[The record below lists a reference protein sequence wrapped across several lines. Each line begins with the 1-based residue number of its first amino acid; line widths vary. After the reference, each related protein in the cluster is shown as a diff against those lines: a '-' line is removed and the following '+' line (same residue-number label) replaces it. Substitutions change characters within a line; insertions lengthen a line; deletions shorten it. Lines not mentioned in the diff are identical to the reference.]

1 MKHVAKSVLDTI
13 TRSDVTDPV
22 LLCQQFFRAAQPI
35 KVSTLNKEIFVPY
48 EVFDLCW
55 DVYDDANK
63 LVDAI
68 DAVIADGEHAL
79 IMDEARELGNNLPN
93 LDLFLQELEIYRDY
107 LDGLDKFSG
116 TIERKGYVKI
126 PLKTARDMNEM
137 MKYNSFMIARVFD
150 DVFNT
155 DYMERFGFYKRAGF
169 PYSGPNA
176 LQPCV
181 NLLMSM
187 TKTMREIDRQV
198 ALGRQKPDWANM
210 LADGGYN
217 LDMDAP
223 AA

>member
-1 MKHVAKSVLDTI
+1 MKQTAKSVLGMFTNG
-13 TRSDVTDPV
+13 DVTDPV
-22 LLCQQFFRAAQPI
+22 LLCQQFYRAAQPI
-35 KVSTLNKEIFVPY
+35 HVSLVNKEIYVPY

-55 DVYDDANK
+55 DVYEDARK

-68 DAVIADGEHAL
+68 DDVMADGEHAL
-79 IMDEARELGNNLPN
+79 IMEEAASLGNDLPN
-93 LDLFLQELEIYRDY
+93 LDLFLEELEIYRDY

-116 TIERKGYVKI
+116 TVDRKGFVKI

-187 TKTMREIDRQV
+187 TKTMKEIDRQV
-198 ALGRQKPDWANM
+198 ELGRQKPNWPDM
-210 LADGGYN
+210 LSDGGYN
-217 LDMDAP
+217 AGMDAP

>member
-1 MKHVAKSVLDTI
+1 MGGDA
-13 TRSDVTDPV
+13 TDPV
-22 LLCQQFFRAAQPI
+22 ILCQKFYRAANPI
-35 KVSTLNKEIFVPY
+35 HVSTINKEIFVPY

-63 LVDAI
+63 LVNAI
-68 DAVIADGEHAL
+68 DDVIADGEHAL
-79 IMDEARELGNNLPN
+79 IMEEAADLGNSLPN
-93 LDLFLQELEIYRDY
+93 LDLFLEELEIYRDY

-116 TIERKGYVKI
+116 TVDRKGFVKI

-155 DYMERFGFYKRAGF
+155 DYMERFGYYKRAGF
-169 PYSGPNA
+169 PYAGPNA

-198 ALGRQKPDWANM
+198 EMGRQKPNWPDM
-210 LADGGYN
+210 LSDGGYDLN
-217 LDMDAP
+217 ANAP

>member
-1 MKHVAKSVLDTI
+1 MGGDA
-13 TRSDVTDPV
+13 TDPV
-22 LLCQQFFRAAQPI
+22 ILCQKFYRAANPI
-35 KVSTLNKEIFVPY
+35 HVSAVNKEIFVPY

-63 LVDAI
+63 LVNAI
-68 DAVIADGEHAL
+68 DDVIADGEHAL
-79 IMDEARELGNNLPN
+79 IMEEAADLGNNLPN
-93 LDLFLQELEIYRDY
+93 LDLFLEELEIYRDY

-116 TIERKGYVKI
+116 TVDRKGFVKI

-155 DYMERFGFYKRAGF
+155 DYMERFGYYKRAGF
-169 PYSGPNA
+169 PYAGPNA

-198 ALGRQKPDWANM
+198 EIGRQKPNWPDM
-210 LADGGYN
+210 LSDGGYN
-217 LDMDAP
+217 HDIGAP